1 MGSLGGGTF
10 FTMGVKRRLSYEH
23 MSWDQVQKNSHPC
36 EDSGMVHA
44 YTGNTNKPVPGTQI
58 EWL

>member
-1 MGSLGGGTF
+1 MEANSSLQWESGEGSH
-10 FTMGVKRRLSYEH
+10 EH
-23 MSWDQVQKNSHPC
+23 MSWDQMQKNSHPC